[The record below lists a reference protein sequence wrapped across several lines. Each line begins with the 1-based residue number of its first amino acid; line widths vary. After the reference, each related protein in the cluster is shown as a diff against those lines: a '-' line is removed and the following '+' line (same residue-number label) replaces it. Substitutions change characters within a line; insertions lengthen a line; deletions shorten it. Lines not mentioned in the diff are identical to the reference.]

1 MQCSMRNQCSDLFIY
16 IMDYLHVM
24 ILMVLICITLM
35 VFIYVYYILFAC
47 TNLVD
52 VMLMFSTVLSFH

>member
-1 MQCSMRNQCSDLFIY
+1 
-16 IMDYLHVM
+16 LHVM

-35 VFIYVYYILFAC
+35 MFIYVYYRLFAY